1 MKRNLIKYIGSIILG
16 LFLVFVNN
24 GYGQDEKPELLLNLV
39 YNLPVNKVS
48 ELVVQT
54 RIKIDRRFENINA
67 AKVHVYMDEVSE
79 ANLLGTV
86 ITSEKGFGKVNIPV
100 RLQEAWKASDKHKF
114 FAEVEEDP
122 RFVETSAEIEI
133 GKGRLVLGNKSD
145 DEEKIVMVRF
155 EELKNGEWV
164 PVPEQEVKILIK
176 RSMGNILFGED
187 EAYTT
192 DENGEIEAIFS
203 RENLLGDGKGNITI
217 MARIEDNEQYGDIYA
232 EEILTWGKPLIVQN
246 NFNKRTLFATRDRAP
261 IWLVFLASFII
272 ITVWTAIIYL
282 VWQLLKII
290 KLGKLKSDEDDTP
303 VLTNVG
309 SIPV

>member
-39 YNLPVNKVS
+39 YNLPVNKVP

-67 AKVHVYMDEVSE
+67 AKVLVYMDEVSE
-79 ANLLGTV
+79 ANLLGSIVTN
-86 ITSEKGFGKVNIPV
+86 EKGFGKVNIPV
-100 RLQEAWKASDKHKF
+100 RLQEVWKASDKHKF

-122 RFVETSAEIEI
+122 RFVETSTEIEI

-282 VWQLLKII
+282 ALQLLKII